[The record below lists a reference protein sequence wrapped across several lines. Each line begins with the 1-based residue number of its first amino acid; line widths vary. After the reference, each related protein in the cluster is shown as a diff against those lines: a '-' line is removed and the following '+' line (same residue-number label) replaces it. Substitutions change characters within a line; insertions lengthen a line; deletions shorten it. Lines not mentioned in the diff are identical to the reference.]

1 MYPEGVEVLVTSM
14 VGGVRG
20 VSVPS
25 ILGSSVR
32 VVAAQ
37 EHLHHLSAAH
47 HPKIAVWLPLCRGT
61 YRGRPQDILRHAVQ

>member
-14 VGGVRG
+14 VGGVQV

-32 VVAAQ
+32 VFAAQ
-37 EHLHHLSAAH
+37 EHLHHLSAANR
-47 HPKIAVWLPLCRGT
+47 ANAAL
-61 YRGRPQDILRHAVQ
+61 